1 MAFSLGGE
9 AIVQLAKGIF
19 EDPDGNSKNTV
30 KYVAEFND
38 SRDAKSAS
46 MVLTYTLKKPIL
58 EEELEQD
65 FSRFF
70 SKISGE
76 LGNDGA
82 DLIASILLKR
92 QGFTAENI
100 SLSSKQGT
108 LDIAFDENIADEVTK
123 GVNVGVQP
131 EKGRLLNQNTLKNLL
146 ETVMK
151 ENMLKVMTS
160 GSAGTGRTSP
170 LRNRTGRFVASSRV
184 DYLTILNN
192 SGSKKQTLSLYY
204 KYMVYPYQVFDPV
217 HTQSPQM
224 NLASAARNPQKIIHD
239 ALAKAAKTLIGDRYT
254 VNIKQVR

>member
-1 MAFSLGGE
+1 MPFSLGGE
-9 AIVQLAKGIF
+9 AIVKLARGLF
-19 EDPDGNSKNTV
+19 EDPNGESKNTV
-30 KYVAEFND
+30 SYVAEFND
-38 SRDAKSAS
+38 SRSDNSAS

-58 EEELEQD
+58 EEELEDD
-65 FSRFF
+65 FNRFF
-70 SKISGE
+70 SKISSE

-82 DLIASILLKR
+82 DLIASIILRR
-92 QGFTAENI
+92 QGFTAEDI
-100 SLSSKQGT
+100 KLSSQQGT
-108 LDIAFDENIADEVTK
+108 LDISFDDTIADEVTQ

-160 GSAGTGRTSP
+160 GNAGTGKNSP
-170 LRNRTGRFVASSRV
+170 LRNRTGRLVASSRV

-192 SGSKKQTLSLYY
+192 GKDQKQTLSLYY
-204 KYMVYPYQVFDPV
+204 KYMIYPYQVFDPV

-239 ALAKAAKTLIGDRYT
+239 ALAKAAKTLVGDRYT
-254 VNIKQVR
+254 VNIRQVR